1 MSSLKTN
8 LQRIGIFS
16 TLVLIA
22 FLFSTC
28 KKVPISGRKQVNLI
42 PKAQVFGMSYTQYD
56 EFLSSSNRVDDS
68 DERSQMVKRV
78 GNNIAQSVE
87 KYFKDKKQLSRISGF
102 EWDFNLVDDPTVNAW
117 CMPGGKVVFYTG
129 ILPITK
135 DELGLAVVM
144 GHEVAHAVAEHG
156 NERMSQQIVVQAGGV
171 GLSVLMQ
178 EKPEIAQG
186 IFLSSYG
193 ATSTLGVLKFSR
205 THESEADMLG
215 LVFMAMAGYDPS
227 AAIDFWKRMAALSEG
242 AEPPQFISTHPSN
255 ATRIKDIE
263 AFLPEALKYYN
274 PK

>member
-193 ATSTLGVLKFSR
+193 AASTLGVLKFSR